1 MQRPNN
7 LKINDQFR
15 VIKRSPFFNVGDT
28 ILLSEDDGSDY
39 PYFWLNSDKPSYHSM
54 HFSNLEPYP
63 KSVRGA
69 QVGDVVV
76 GCFGKEHMVLERG
89 QSTVLLSYGNDF
101 KKAIDTNHTFDELE
115 EYFTLKDAPVKQ
127 TLLTMDQ
134 IAKKFGIE
142 VSTLKIAKE

>member
-1 MQRPNN
+1 MQRPKN

-76 GCFGKEHMVLERG
+76 GKYNNEGERMVLERG
-89 QSTVLLSYGNDF
+89 QNTVVLSYGYDF
-101 KKAIDTNHTFDELE
+101 KKADVNYHFDELE
-115 EYFTLKDAPVKQ
+115 EYFTLKA
-127 TLLTMDQ
+127 
-134 IAKKFGIE
+134 E
-142 VSTLKIAKE
+142 

>member
-76 GCFGKEHMVLERG
+76 GKYNNEGERMVLERG
-89 QSTVLLSYGNDF
+89 QNTVVLSYGYDF
-101 KKAIDTNHTFDELE
+101 KKADVNYHFDELE
-115 EYFTLKDAPVKQ
+115 EYFTLKA
-127 TLLTMDQ
+127 
-134 IAKKFGIE
+134 E
-142 VSTLKIAKE
+142 

>member
-1 MQRPNN
+1 MQRPTN

-76 GCFGKEHMVLERG
+76 GKYNNEGERMVLERG
-89 QSTVLLSYGNDF
+89 QNTVVLSYGYDF
-101 KKAIDTNHTFDELE
+101 KKADVNYHFDELE
-115 EYFTLKDAPVKQ
+115 EYFTLKA
-127 TLLTMDQ
+127 
-134 IAKKFGIE
+134 E
-142 VSTLKIAKE
+142 

>member
-54 HFSNLEPYP
+54 HFSNLEPFT
-63 KSVRGA
+63 KTIRDA
-69 QVGDVVV
+69 QVGDIVIR
-76 GCFGKEHMVLERG
+76 GRDEHMVLERG
-89 QSTVLLSYGNDF
+89 QNTVDLSYPDDF
-101 KKAIDTNHTFDELE
+101 KKMGGGFTFDELE
-115 EYFTLKDAPVKQ
+115 EDYTLKDAP
-127 TLLTMDQ
+127 
-134 IAKKFGIE
+134 E
-142 VSTLKIAKE
+142 VDSIMAEVMEILKSKGYKISRK